1 LSAIPA
7 AVIALPGRRSAESVR
22 TEVGHIAAVEG
33 MRGVAVL
40 WVMVFHYMVLRAAVP
55 GDLFV
60 AAAKSWAPLEAFAMN
75 GYLGVDLF
83 FVITGF
89 LLSLPWFRHAEA
101 GLPAPDWRAF
111 YGRRARRILPAYYV
125 QLVFLF
131 FIVLPLVYPRIWME
145 STPFVVGNLGAHFT
159 MLHYTTPLSSSSMT
173 VNGALW
179 TLAIEVQYYLLLPLV
194 APLFVRWPWKSLLA
208 AAAIAAGWRWLALN
222 ELDFLVELFMKLG
235 ARAGVPEKAVRHLLE
250 TQLPAWSLHFA
261 LGILAGRAWM
271 LQRGRIR
278 EGLARWTPTVV
289 AGAAILALYAILANG
304 TSFLG
309 AMGWVAFP
317 VLIATAMAAMVSWHA
332 PGFTRLVA
340 SWPFA
345 ALGRISYSAYLYHLP
360 VLILFNLLLPAASG
374 WIAFPLWLAIV
385 LAVSSTSYGMVEV
398 PYLARAR
405 ST

>member
-1 LSAIPA
+1 
-7 AVIALPGRRSAESVR
+7 
-22 TEVGHIAAVEG
+22 
-33 MRGVAVL
+33 
-40 WVMVFHYMVLRAAVP
+40 
-55 GDLFV
+55 
-60 AAAKSWAPLEAFAMN
+60 
-75 GYLGVDLF
+75 
-83 FVITGF
+83 
-89 LLSLPWFRHAEA
+89 
-101 GLPAPDWRAF
+101 
-111 YGRRARRILPAYYV
+111 
-125 QLVFLF
+125 
-131 FIVLPLVYPRIWME
+131 
-145 STPFVVGNLGAHFT
+145 
-159 MLHYTTPLSSSSMT
+159 
-173 VNGALW
+173 
-179 TLAIEVQYYLLLPLV
+179 V